1 LFFRPRI
8 GLLRAVDAGAGNV
21 SGSEKPLPSF
31 SNSRGPWAAATLPGF
46 QGLTKPGTVS
56 ALEDALMKYRM
67 NGIGKSPLLAASI
80 LVCGIFMAGCD
91 DHIDVIRDPNIPV
104 VKGSTWAW
112 KPAAPPKDADRRP
125 VVSRDVISRH
135 ETIAR
140 ESDANKEIVRER
152 IRTAIEQTLSS
163 KGLRQVSDPQAA
175 DFLVDYHVAV
185 RRHDVTVQRVYPGGY
200 PGLVC
205 GPYGCW
211 ESWGWGPPEVSY
223 ENIRFREGTVVFD
236 FVKQSNK
243 RLAYRA
249 IGQKPVHRDT
259 FNQGEV
265 SEFVSHMLGKLKTN
279 G

>member
-1 LFFRPRI
+1 MKHRI
-8 GLLRAVDAGAGNV
+8 
-21 SGSEKPLPSF
+21 
-31 SNSRGPWAAATLPGF
+31 
-46 QGLTKPGTVS
+46 
-56 ALEDALMKYRM
+56 
-67 NGIGKSPLLAASI
+67 NGIGKSKLQAVCVLIGGLLLS
-80 LVCGIFMAGCD
+80 GCD
-91 DHIDVIRDPNIPV
+91 DHITVIRDRDIAV
-104 VKGSTWAW
+104 MKGSTWAW
-112 KPAAPPKDADRRP
+112 KPVAPPREADRRP
-125 VVSRDVISRH
+125 VVSRDVISRG

-140 ESDANKEIVRER
+140 EPGANNDIVRQR

-185 RRHDVTVQRVYPGGY
+185 RRREVTVQRVYPGGY

-236 FVKQSNK
+236 FVKQSSK

-259 FNQGEV
+259 FNQDEI
-265 SEFVSHMLGKLKTN
+265 SEFVHHMLGKLKTN

>member
-1 LFFRPRI
+1 
-8 GLLRAVDAGAGNV
+8 
-21 SGSEKPLPSF
+21 
-31 SNSRGPWAAATLPGF
+31 
-46 QGLTKPGTVS
+46 
-56 ALEDALMKYRM
+56 MKYRI
-67 NGIGKSPLLAASI
+67 NEIGKSKLLAAG
-80 LVCGIFMAGCD
+80 LLMGGLLLAGCD
-91 DHIDVIRDPNIPV
+91 DHITVIRDRDIPV
-104 VKGSTWAW
+104 MKGNIWAW
-112 KPAAPPKDADRRP
+112 KPIAPPGDADRRP
-125 VVSRDVISRH
+125 VVSRDVIARG

-140 ESDANKEIVRER
+140 EPGANNDIVRQR
-152 IRTAIEQTLSS
+152 IRTAIEQTLAS

-185 RRHDVTVQRVYPGGY
+185 RRHEVTVQRVYPGGY

-236 FVKQSNK
+236 FVKQSSK

-259 FNQGEV
+259 FNQDEIT
-265 SEFVSHMLGKLKTN
+265 EFVHHMLGKLKTN

>member
-1 LFFRPRI
+1 MAHWME
-8 GLLRAVDAGAGNV
+8 G
-21 SGSEKPLPSF
+21 K
-31 SNSRGPWAAATLPGF
+31 T
-46 QGLTKPGTVS
+46 
-56 ALEDALMKYRM
+56 
-67 NGIGKSPLLAASI
+67 KSPLLAALI
-80 LVCGIFMAGCD
+80 LGCGMMLAGCD
-91 DHIDVIRDPNIPV
+91 DHISVIRDPDIPV
-104 VKGSTWAW
+104 PKGSTWAW
-112 KPAAPPKDADRRP
+112 RPVAASREADRRP
-125 VVSRDVISRH
+125 VVSRDVISRG
-135 ETIAR
+135 ETIVR
-140 ESDANKEIVRER
+140 DPGANNDIVRQR

-211 ESWGWGPPEVSY
+211 EGWGWGPAAVGY
-223 ENIRFREGTVVFD
+223 ENIRFREGTIVFD
-236 FVKQSNK
+236 FVKHSTN

-259 FNQGEV
+259 FNQGEI
-265 SEFVSHMLGKLKTN
+265 SEFVHHMLGKLKTN